1 MSAVNEWV
9 VREYFES
16 LGYLVSQPRKFVVP
30 GRHKKAEEEID
41 LIITNPTIG
50 EHSVPEDIVWETP
63 QLATVAHAVVGVRGW
78 HTDRFYVSTIE
89 QSPEILRFAEGRSV
103 RFGAKLLGT
112 ESIAKILCLP
122 RLPASGDLKKQT
134 TRMLKERGID
144 GVISFRTMLLELVRR
159 VDTHRNYE
167 KSDLLQ
173 IIRLLKN
180 YDLLKD
186 EQMDL
191 FASRSRRRK
200 KG

>member
-16 LGYLVSQPRKFVVP
+16 LGYLVSQPRKFAVP

-41 LIITNPTIG
+41 LVVTNPTIG
-50 EHSVPEDIVWETP
+50 EHHVPEEMVWGTA
-63 QLATVAHAVVGVRGW
+63 QLATVARAVVGVRGW
-78 HTDRFYVSTIE
+78 HTERFYVSTIE

-103 RFGAKLLGT
+103 QFGARLLGT
-112 ESIAKILCLP
+112 DSMAKILCLP
-122 RLPASGDLKKQT
+122 KLPASGDLKKKT
-134 TRMLKERGID
+134 TRMLKERGVD
-144 GVISFRTMLLELVRR
+144 GVISFHTMLLELVRR
-159 VDTHRNYE
+159 VDTRRNYE

-173 IIRLLKN
+173 VIRLLKN

-191 FASRSRRRK
+191 FAPRKRRK
-200 KG
+200 KA